1 MINITYIYLVEN
13 CFDNP
18 NKVYI
23 GKTKNK
29 YKRKSIHKKTYG
41 KNIDYTIIDQ
51 IDSLNHK
58 DWKPIETMW
67 IQSFISWGFDVQ
79 NIKKEGGS
87 GSSEWTKEQ
96 KYKQKQIFKNRN
108 ITWKTPG
115 SKGYKWTE
123 EQKSNRKGKGIGP
136 NPLISLKKKNHPSRS
151 KPVLQYDLKGN
162 FIKEWKSCAEAG
174 RVLFN
179 GKSQCIQD
187 CAAGRQKIGYKFIW
201 KYTNY

>member
-13 CFDNP
+13 CFNDP
-18 NKVYI
+18 TKVYI

-29 YKRKSIHKKTYG
+29 YKRKSIHKRTYG
-41 KNIDYTIIDQ
+41 KNIEYNIIDQ
-51 IDSLNHK
+51 VESLEHK
-58 DWKPIETMW
+58 DWEPIETMW
-67 IQSFISWGFDVQ
+67 IQSFINWGLDVQ

-87 GSSEWTKEQ
+87 GSSQWTEEQ
-96 KYKQKQIFKNRN
+96 KNKHKQIFKNRD

-123 EQKSNRKGKGIGP
+123 EQKNNRKGKGKGKRETWGKQP
-136 NPLISLKKKNHPSRS
+136 NHPSTS
-151 KPVLQYDLKGN
+151 KLVLQYDLKGN
-162 FIKEWKSCAEAG
+162 FIKEWPSCKEAG

-201 KYTNY
+201 KYKNK